1 MALSVIHMFLFNMY
15 DKLDMFLFNM
25 YHKLILVML
34 PITILIT
41 ESLCWVLAGLVA
53 NL

>member
-1 MALSVIHMFLFNMY
+1 MFLFNMY